1 MPLRLLKIW
10 KQSYYYMIQQ
20 SHTWV
25 YTQKRQL
32 KDTWTPMFSTVYNSQ
47 DMEYT
52 KCPSTNDWLKI
63 CCVHIH
69 LHICMCVYTYNGISM
84 DFSSGAMVKNLPAN
98 AGDVRDANSIPGLE
112 DSLEDNMATHSSIL
126 AWKIP
131 RTEEPGG
138 PQFKGSQR
146 VEHDWAHTHIKY
158 IHAYN
163 GIIT

>member
-1 MPLRLLKIW
+1 
-10 KQSYYYMIQQ
+10 
-20 SHTWV
+20 
-25 YTQKRQL
+25 
-32 KDTWTPMFSTVYNSQ
+32 
-47 DMEYT
+47 
-52 KCPSTNDWLKI
+52 
-63 CCVHIH
+63 
-69 LHICMCVYTYNGISM
+69 MCVYTYNGISM

-146 VEHDWAHTHIKY
+146 VEHD
-158 IHAYN
+158 
-163 GIIT
+163 